1 MPRPCKRRYCRAFDG
16 DHVFKP
22 RSIPMKE
29 LETTRVELSE
39 LEALRL
45 CDLKGLSQEEAGIR
59 MKVSR
64 GTIQRLTKSG
74 RAKIVAALLA
84 SRAILI
90 EKGANDED
98 LHPHDGQ

>member
-1 MPRPCKRRYCRAFDG
+1 VPRPCKRRYCKAFAG

-22 RSIPMKE
+22 RSIPMKG
-29 LETTRVELSE
+29 LETTRLELSE

-45 CDLKGLSQEEAGIR
+45 CDLEGLSQEEAGAR
-59 MKVSR
+59 MKLSR
-64 GTIQRLTKSG
+64 GTVQRLTKSG
-74 RAKIVAALLA
+74 RAKVIGALLT

-98 LHPHDGQ
+98 LHPNDG